1 MPFPFADTR
10 FLDWHSQGCP
20 PRNREVKKGQRLL
33 PGGSRTIASS
43 SRSVGPTVGRACSCR
58 SLERA
63 EAIDPQPHPRF
74 LPNFPRPVKR
84 RKGKAA
90 SCGERGPRD
99 KRRGGLFP
107 LYEGKGKKSCI
118 WRDRLDDAIIEK
130 KKRLESRVGTTG
142 ESRGWGKL
150 RDPDNADHVLSPRL
164 LPTPRGGILAGIW
177 ARTAAVVAG
186 TTVSGVTGSRF
197 AAVGDVPGSV
207 RFLWLRRDAFAARSL
222 LLPPRTDKK
231 AT

>member
-1 MPFPFADTR
+1 MSLTNASSPAIMPFPFADTR

-118 WRDRLDDAIIEK
+118 WRDRLDDAIIGRK
-130 KKRLESRVGTTG
+130 KKTREPRRDDRRKPRVG
-142 ESRGWGKL
+142 EVERSRQC
-150 RDPDNADHVLSPRL
+150 R
-164 LPTPRGGILAGIW
+164 
-177 ARTAAVVAG
+177 
-186 TTVSGVTGSRF
+186 SRF
-197 AAVGDVPGSV
+197 VSPASAHPAGRNSGRYLGSHSGGGGGDDGFGSD
-207 RFLWLRRDAFAARSL
+207 WLPLCRRRGRAWLCQIFMA
-222 LLPPRTDKK
+222 PP
-231 AT
+231 